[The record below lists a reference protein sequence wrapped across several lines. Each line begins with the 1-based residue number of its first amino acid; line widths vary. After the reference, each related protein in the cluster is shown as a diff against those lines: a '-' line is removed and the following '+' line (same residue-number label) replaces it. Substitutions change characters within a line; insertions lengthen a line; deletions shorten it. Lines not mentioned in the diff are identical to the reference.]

1 MDKKEILYWLQEKDK
16 NKLTELWERADFV
29 RKQFVGEEVHL
40 RGLIE
45 ISNYC
50 KKDCLYCGIQISN
63 IKLTRYRMT
72 EDEVI
77 NCVKFAKG
85 NGYGT
90 IVLQS
95 GEDPYF
101 TKEKIVDLIKKIK
114 KIADVAIT
122 LSLGERDEES
132 LRLWKSAGADRYLLR
147 FETSN
152 KELFTRIHS
161 SKQAKSLEYRIE
173 QIKILKKLG
182 YEAGSGI
189 MIGIPYQNYES
200 LADDILLFKELDL
213 DMIGIGPYIPHP
225 NTPLG
230 KEFLNSYK
238 NDDERFVPSTELMTY
253 KVLALTRIICPYT
266 NIPATTALATV
277 NTREGRILALKRG
290 ANVIMPN
297 LTPPKYKKLY
307 EIYPGKSSA
316 DEDPETIHNGIIKII
331 KEAGRVPGK
340 GHGMSLNL
348 IKNIINKNFT

>member
-1 MDKKEILYWLQEKDK
+1 MDKKEILYWFHEKDE
-16 NKLTELWERADFV
+16 NKLEELWERADSI
-29 RKQFVGEEVHL
+29 RRQFVGDEVHL

-50 KKDCLYCGIQISN
+50 KKDCSYCGIQASN
-63 IKLTRYRMT
+63 KELTRYRMQNN
-72 EDEVI
+72 EILE
-77 NCVKFAKG
+77 CVEFAKK

-90 IVLQS
+90 VVLQS

-101 TKEKIVDLIKKIK
+101 TKEKIVNLIKKIK
-114 KIADVAIT
+114 EIADVAIT

-132 LRLWKSAGADRYLLR
+132 LKLWKSAGADRYLLR
-147 FETSN
+147 FETSD
-152 KELFTRIHS
+152 KELFSKIHS
-161 SKQAKSLEYRIE
+161 SKHAKSLEYRIN
-173 QIKILKKLG
+173 QIKTLKKLG

-189 MIGIPYQNYES
+189 MVGIPYQTYES

-225 NTPLG
+225 HTLLG
-230 KEFLNSYK
+230 QEFLNSYK
-238 NDDERFVPSTELMTY
+238 NDNEEFVPNTELMTY
-253 KVLALTRIICPYT
+253 KVLALTRIFCSYT

-277 NTREGRILALKRG
+277 NTQEGRILALKRG

-316 DEDPETIHNGIIKII
+316 DDDPETIHNGIIKVI
-331 KEAGRVPGK
+331 KEAGRIPGK

-348 IKNIINKNFT
+348 IKKILE